1 MNYAYILFGALCI
14 AGAAYVFVT
23 EYLKQKKNE
32 RNKKGAIAAA
42 GIVALGI
49 AFIISGFLDD
59 ISIFIFISM
68 LMLGSGLAAI
78 GISNLNLYRTCTKPL
93 SAVYLYSQKTGKRGE
108 NAVPTFRYT
117 FEGEE
122 YTSRSAQQV
131 SARLIGTKYRIDQP
145 CQILINPEK
154 PEVVIVK
161 HEKPVDDIAK
171 IVIGAVITAGAF
183 VVQYMGIFSEVLS

>member
-14 AGAAYVFVT
+14 AGAAYVFAT
-23 EYLKQKKNE
+23 EYLKKEKNE
-32 RNKKGAIAAA
+32 RNKIGAVGAA

-78 GISNLNLYRTCTKPL
+78 GIYNLNLYRTCTKPL

-171 IVIGAVITAGAF
+171 IVIGAAVIVGAF
-183 VVQYMGIFSEVLS
+183 ALHYYLNVSI